1 MDHLINAFF
10 DLSELRDSDK
20 LETLPTIILN
30 RKTIKPLDG
39 HLPLF
44 GVSLMNTTQ
53 NGLFEALDK
62 NSKFF
67 IIHWRRPPLEEETA
81 STQSPEGWVCYC
93 KDRRAKEAAITFL
106 VPVTRSL
113 VEGVETVVASQL
125 SSYPDMDKILE
136 IFDRVKKLFDEGEKL
151 DLYRDSVVNLFNNFI
166 QFGEKI
172 VSVGYRDLFFYHTYG
187 FFCSSKF
194 REETNPH
201 EDTFIASAWEDVLKL
216 ISHHESEIAK
226 ARRTEEVSTAIAKKI
241 EDTAAQDGDINT
253 RFEAVRANMPES
265 VAKVFAAEQKKL
277 GYTSQQSPEY
287 ARSLDYM
294 DTVLSI
300 PWGKYTEE
308 SVSINELTD
317 KMDASHFGMST
328 TKNAILEHLA
338 IQIKAGSSCGE
349 VICLIGPPGVGKS
362 SIANVLAE
370 SMGRKF
376 IKMALGGVG
385 DEALLR
391 GHKRTYVG
399 AEPGK
404 LVTHLAKC
412 GAMDPIVVLDEV
424 DKLASHKGSPVDAL
438 LEILDPEQNHS
449 FTDHYLNFPLDLSRA
464 LFICTANY
472 LDQIP
477 APLRDRMTF
486 INIEGYTFD
495 EQLTI
500 ARDYVVP
507 KYVKKFKLEGV
518 TISDELVVNFCSK
531 KKTGVRTI
539 ERAVRDILKK
549 SALKMLRDNVETLDL
564 TVANC
569 KELINFDPAI
579 YIAKEKQMGFGNG

>member
-1 MDHLINAFF
+1 MDYLINAFF
-10 DLSELRDSDK
+10 DLAELREANGLSG
-20 LETLPTIILN
+20 LPTILLN
-30 RKTIKPLDG
+30 RKTIKPSDG
-39 HLPLF
+39 LLPLF
-44 GVSLMNTTQ
+44 GSSLMNTTQ

-67 IIHWRRPPLEEETA
+67 IIHWRRPPVDGQTVA
-81 STQSPEGWVCYC
+81 TQSPEGWVCYC
-93 KDRRAKEAAITFL
+93 KDRRAKEAAIVFL
-106 VPVTRSL
+106 VPVLRS
-113 VEGVETVVASQL
+113 VVDGVETV
-125 SSYPDMDKILE
+125 SYHTIEQFPEMDKGQEVFARIKVLLE
-136 IFDRVKKLFDEGEKL
+136 EGEKL
-151 DLYRDSVVNLFNNFI
+151 DLYRDSVISLFNNYI
-166 QFGEKI
+166 EFGDKI
-172 VSVGYRDLFFYHTYG
+172 ISVGYKELFFYHTYG
-187 FFCSSKF
+187 FFGSAAF
-194 REETNPH
+194 RDKVNPH
-201 EDTFIASAWEDVLKL
+201 EEGFVANAWDDVNKL
-216 ISHHESEIAK
+216 ISNHEAEVTKAKRAEEIG
-226 ARRTEEVSTAIAKKI
+226 TALAKKV
-241 EDTAAQDGDINT
+241 EDSVAQDGDINT

-265 VAKVFAAEQKKL
+265 VAKVFVAEQKKL
-277 GYTSQQSPEY
+277 GYTSSQSPEY
-287 ARSLDYM
+287 ARSLEYM

-308 SVSINELTD
+308 SVSLKELTGR
-317 KMDASHFGMST
+317 MDASHYGMPT

-338 IQIKAGSSCGE
+338 IQIKAGASCGE

-399 AEPGK
+399 AEPGR
-404 LVTHLAKC
+404 LISHLAKC

-424 DKLASHKGSPVDAL
+424 DKLAAHKGSPVDAL

-449 FTDHYLNFPLDLSRA
+449 FTDHYLNFPVDLSRA

-500 ARDYVVP
+500 ARDYVIP
-507 KYVKKFKLEGV
+507 KYTKRFKLEGI
-518 TISDELVVNFCSK
+518 TISDELITNFCSK

-539 ERAVRDILKK
+539 EKAVRDILKK
-549 SALKMLRDNVETLDL
+549 SALKMLRDEVEVLDI
-564 TVANC
+564 TSDNC
-569 KELINFDPAI
+569 KALINFDPSI
-579 YIAKEKQMGFGNG
+579 YVSKDKQMGFGNG

>member
-1 MDHLINAFF
+1 MDYLLSAFF
-10 DLSELRDSDK
+10 DLAELRAAD
-20 LETLPTIILN
+20 LLAGLPTILLN
-30 RKTIKPLDG
+30 RKTIKPTDG
-39 HLPLF
+39 LLPLF
-44 GVSLMNTTQ
+44 PSPLMNTTQ

-67 IIHWRRPPLEEETA
+67 IVHWRRQPVDNEAVT
-81 STQSPEGWVCYC
+81 TQSPEGWICYC
-93 KDRRAKEAAITFL
+93 KDRRAKDAAIVFL
-106 VPVTRSL
+106 VPVTRS
-113 VEGVETVVASQL
+113 VVDGVETVTCHSLEQ
-125 SSYPDMDKILE
+125 YPKMDKAQE
-136 IFDRVKKLFDEGEKL
+136 IFEKIKTLLQEGEKL
-151 DLYRDSVVNLFNNFI
+151 ELYRESVINLFNNYI
-166 QFGEKI
+166 EFGNKI
-172 VSVGYRDLFFYHTYG
+172 LEVGYMELFFYHTYG
-187 FFCSSKF
+187 FFGSANF
-194 REETNPH
+194 RDKANPH
-201 EDTFIASAWEDVLKL
+201 TENFIVSAWEDVNKL
-216 ISHHESEIAK
+216 ISNHEAEVVKAK
-226 ARRTEEVSTAIAKKI
+226 RTEELSNAMAKKV
-241 EDTAAQDGDINT
+241 EDSVAQDGDINA
-253 RFEAVRANMPES
+253 RFEAVRASMPEM
-265 VAKVFAAEQKKL
+265 VTKIFASEQKKL
-277 GYTSQQSPEY
+277 SFTSPQSPEY
-287 ARSLDYM
+287 ARGLEYM

-308 SVSINELTD
+308 SVSLKDLTSR
-317 KMDASHFGMST
+317 MDLSHYGMAT

-338 IQIKAGSSCGE
+338 IQIKAGASCGE

-399 AEPGK
+399 AEPGR

-424 DKLASHKGSPVDAL
+424 DKLAAHKGSPVDAL

-449 FTDHYLNFPLDLSRA
+449 FTDHYLNFPIDLSRA

-507 KYVKKFKLEGV
+507 KYTKRFKLEGI
-518 TISDELVVNFCSK
+518 TISDELIANFCSK

-549 SALKMLRDNVETLDL
+549 SALKMLRDEVELLDV
-564 TVANC
+564 TAANC
-569 KELINFDPAI
+569 KDLINFDPAI
-579 YIAKEKQMGFGNG
+579 YITKEKQMGFGNG